1 MKLVKRQD
9 ISGIPAMKD
18 EHGNVLRD
26 DDGLKLIWVEHFKT
40 LMNVE
45 NEREETNMINMTEG

>member
-45 NEREETNMINMTEG
+45 NEREETQLTL